1 MRKHLIRGLIFL
13 GIFLV
18 TIVPGCSSLPQ
29 ILVASDTATPVPQPS
44 ATSTPFVPLKPTS
57 TPLPSETPTITHS
70 PTVTST
76 PEPTACQELHGKIQA
91 FSIQTNPF
99 PRALE
104 GHIYLPPC
112 YTSQPER
119 RYPLL
124 ILLHGQTYTDE
135 QWLDLGI
142 TDFADR
148 MISSAEIPPL
158 LIAMPREDY
167 YLQDPFSSIFGSEVV
182 DELLPWLET
191 EMGACRER
199 TCHAIGGISRG
210 GAWAL
215 HIGITNLQQFGIIGG
230 HSTPPFDPYNLT
242 SILRDTPP
250 EDLPAI
256 FLDIGD
262 WDPYRPYALSL
273 HQALDGYGIP
283 HTWKTYSGNHND
295 QYWAAHVEEYLGW
308 YGGMLEAADK

>member
-1 MRKHLIRGLIFL
+1 MHKPISRASILL
-13 GIFLV
+13 GIFLAV
-18 TIVPGCSSLPQ
+18 IISGCASLPQ
-29 ILVASDTATPVPQPS
+29 IVVPPGTATPDLQPS
-44 ATSTPFVPLKPTS
+44 ATYTPFEPLIPTLTPIPSETATVTPSPTS
-57 TPLPSETPTITHS
+57 TF
-70 PTVTST
+70 T
-76 PEPTACQELHGKIQA
+76 PEPTACQELSGQVQQ

-99 PRALE
+99 PKALE
-104 GHIYLPPC
+104 GSIYLPPC
-112 YTSQPER
+112 YTSQPEQG
-119 RYPLL
+119 YPLL

-135 QWLDLGI
+135 QWLNLGI
-142 TDFADR
+142 ADLADQ
-148 MISSAEIPPL
+148 MITTGEIPAL

-167 YLQDPFSSIFGSEVV
+167 YLQDPFASIFGSEVV
-182 DELLPWLET
+182 DELLPWLES

-215 HIGITNLQQFGIIGG
+215 HIGITDLGEFSIIGG

-242 SILRDTPP
+242 TILRDTPQ

-262 WDPYRPYALSL
+262 WDPYRSYALSL
-273 HQALDGYGIP
+273 HQALEGYGIA

-295 QYWAAHVEEYLGW
+295 QYWQAHVEEYLQW
-308 YGGMLEAADK
+308 YGDMLAAAR